1 MTRSSSMAPT
11 TRLGDSNAGG
21 LSRLANVVLDPTVG
35 FRDIDRHPTGS
46 VAFVALVAL
55 RFGSLL
61 AFYRPD
67 TSPPRLL
74 AGILFQFA
82 TLIPLVT
89 LTTALLWIVAMLWRS
104 RIAWASAWCITTHVM
119 FAYTLLT
126 VAFASVAGALLP
138 ESTEV
143 DLRHPPFTN
152 LGMLVSTSDSAALH
166 ALAVEADVRSAYASI
181 LAWLGVRAAANVTCI
196 AAAAVISSC
205 VVVEVLAAVLSALL
219 R

>member
-1 MTRSSSMAPT
+1 MTRSSSMAPAT
-11 TRLGDSNAGG
+11 QLGDTNAGG
-21 LSRLANVVLDPTVG
+21 LSRLANVVLDPIVG
-35 FRDIDRHPTGS
+35 FRDIDRRPTGS
-46 VAFVALVAL
+46 VAFLALVAL

-67 TSPPRLL
+67 TSPPRLV

-82 TLIPLVT
+82 MLIPLVT
-89 LTTALLWIVAMLWRS
+89 ITTALLWIVAMVWRS
-104 RIAWASAWCITTHVM
+104 RMAWGSAWCITTHVM

-138 ESTEV
+138 ESTDV

-152 LGMLVSTSDSAALH
+152 IGILVSASDLPVLH
-166 ALAVEADVRSAYASI
+166 ALAVEADVRSAYAGI
-181 LAWLGVRAAANVTCI
+181 LAWLGVRAGSNVSGV
-196 AAAAVISSC
+196 AAAAVITTC
-205 VVVEVLAAVLSALL
+205 VGVEVLAALLSALF